1 MVACNGRPSQGQA
14 LDSAM
19 KYYTRSVLF
28 PSDEFDSSISC
39 CITSGGARCTVKV
52 VSFYLCAP
60 RHLLSAL
67 NVMSN
72 PVPSDAIVGF
82 AFGQGPP
89 RTSTTRRRPTSIRT
103 RLPTPGGTNH
113 GLAWSVAAL
122 LRKYRALGLPRP
134 PLYLQQ
140 EIADAMGTDDVDP
153 ATDYVIPSNP
163 PDGAYVDTVA
173 VARKAVARFGPASRV
188 LVVAHP
194 DHAPRCIRTLIQL
207 GATPV
212 RTRYLQ
218 PLGGGIPWTR
228 FGCDRRGYWRQST
241 QHWTRSRRR
250 FLAHERRGRRRIL
263 S

>member
-1 MVACNGRPSQGQA
+1 
-14 LDSAM
+14 M

-89 RTSTTRRRPTSIRT
+89 GTSTTRRRPTSIRI
-103 RLPTPGGTNH
+103 PTPCGTNH

-134 PLYLQQ
+134 PLYFQQ

-163 PDGAYVDTVA
+163 PDGAYVDTVGT
-173 VARKAVARFGPASRV
+173 VTM
-188 LVVAHP
+188 H
-194 DHAPRCIRTLIQL
+194 LICN
-207 GATPV
+207 T
-212 RTRYLQ
+212 
-218 PLGGGIPWTR
+218 
-228 FGCDRRGYWRQST
+228 
-241 QHWTRSRRR
+241 
-250 FLAHERRGRRRIL
+250 
-263 S
+263 